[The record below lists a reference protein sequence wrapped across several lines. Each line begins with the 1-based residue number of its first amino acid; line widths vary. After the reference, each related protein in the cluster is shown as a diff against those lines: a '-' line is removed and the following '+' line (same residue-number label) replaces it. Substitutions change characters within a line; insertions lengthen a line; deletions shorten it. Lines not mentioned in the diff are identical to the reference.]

1 MLELVVDAFGRLA
14 LWRGYERELT
24 TLGIYAFGVALY
36 TTVVF
41 AFYENA
47 SRVPT
52 LPVRRRGAAG
62 AVLRVAETTF
72 VMPAFAFFYFAVLA
86 AALFGL
92 AKSQGTGQILMVA
105 LAVAASVRVA
115 AFLHPNLA
123 NDLAK
128 IVPLGLLGVVLADP
142 GYLTLGLVRDRFVE
156 AAAAWPLLGRAF
168 VFLVLLEGFL
178 RVVRYLLAAARQ
190 KTPRQAPEKAPPAE
204 GDVVLETV
212 S

>member
-1 MLELVVDAFGRLA
+1 MLAAVMEAFGRLA

-24 TLGIYAFGVALY
+24 TLGIYAFGVAVY

-41 AFYENA
+41 AFYENV
-47 SRVPT
+47 SRT
-52 LPVRRRGAAG
+52 RSLPVRRDGPLGRL
-62 AVLRVAETTF
+62 LRVAETGL

-92 AKSQGTGQILMVA
+92 AKSQGTFQILMVA
-105 LAVAASVRVA
+105 LAVAASVRVT

-142 GYLTLGLVRDRFVE
+142 GYLTLGLVRDRFLE

-168 VFLVLLEGFL
+168 VFLVVLEAFL
-178 RVVRYLLAAARQ
+178 RLVRHLA
-190 KTPRQAPEKAPPAE
+190 
-204 GDVVLETV
+204 
-212 S
+212 